1 MTLKSLKSRL
11 TRRKSELEKEV
22 VQAVRDYDVELLA
35 EARGRLDEVETIA
48 GWLTGKAQS
57 GDRGRRRK

>member
-1 MTLKSLKSRL
+1 MTRKSLKSRL

-48 GWLTGKAQS
+48 GWLAGKATPMEK
-57 GDRGRRRK
+57 RKRR